1 MPQFLPVIKLQP
13 FFLLTTSE
21 IPNVRRIRIKKA
33 LVVTIFKVHSHLE
46 SLAYYCWF
54 YRRLTLGFYHLFY
67 TILNSKCG
75 FASESRHDLE
85 NSTKLLPVIQEHP
98 EL

>member
-1 MPQFLPVIKLQP
+1 MNQP
-13 FFLLTTSE
+13 
-21 IPNVRRIRIKKA
+21 
-33 LVVTIFKVHSHLE
+33 
-46 SLAYYCWF
+46 
-54 YRRLTLGFYHLFY
+54 RRLTLGFYHLFY

>member
-1 MPQFLPVIKLQP
+1 MTPNLPELTCNHPKVNQP
-13 FFLLTTSE
+13 
-21 IPNVRRIRIKKA
+21 
-33 LVVTIFKVHSHLE
+33 
-46 SLAYYCWF
+46 
-54 YRRLTLGFYHLFY
+54 RRLTLGFYHLFY